1 VKPTKP
7 PATQTE
13 DDALFR
19 EFEHTGDLGIELTAP
34 TRGELFRRAAVAL
47 AALLVERAGVAEIEQ
62 REIAVQAETDLDLM
76 HDLLT
81 ELIALFTVEG
91 FIWRDAAVQEADRS
105 LRVALRGEPFDPARH
120 AFRGEIKAVTYH
132 QLMVEN
138 SPEGWRSR
146 VIFDV

>member
-1 VKPTKP
+1 MKPTKP
-7 PATQTE
+7 LATEIE
-13 DDALFR
+13 DAALFR

-34 TRGELFRRAAVAL
+34 TRGELFRRAAIAL
-47 AALLVERAGVAEIEQ
+47 ASLLVERTGVAEIEQ
-62 REIAVQAETDLDLM
+62 REIAVQAESDLDLM

-81 ELIALFTVEG
+81 ELLALFAVEG
-91 FIWRDAAVQEADRS
+91 FIWRDASVEEADRS
-105 LRVALRGEPFDPARH
+105 LHVTLRGEPFDPTRH

-138 SPEGWRSR
+138 SSEGWRSR